1 MVQGTTHQGINVRK
15 TSKVETGN
23 IDRAISAGVSF
34 LGELVTGLD
43 GKQWIELSKLAGLS
57 VSNLFIAA
65 WVVNYTPVVVPP
77 VDPPAASEIPAYFD
91 LTTPDGVRTRY
102 NRA

>member
-1 MVQGTTHQGINVRK
+1 MVQGTTLQGINVRK

-43 GKQWIELSKLAGLS
+43 GKQWIELSKLAG
-57 VSNLFIAA
+57 VAVENLFIAS
-65 WVVNYTPVVVPP
+65 WVVNYSPVTPPP
-77 VDPPAASEIPAYFD
+77 VGSEIPGYFD
-91 LTTPDGVRTRY
+91 LTTPDGVTTRY
-102 NRA
+102 NRQ

>member
-1 MVQGTTHQGINVRK
+1 MVQGTTHEGINVRK

-65 WVVNYTPVVVPP
+65 WVVNYSTVTA
-77 VDPPAASEIPAYFD
+77 PPAASEIPAYFD
-91 LTTPDGVRTRY
+91 LTTPDGVKTRY

>member
-23 IDRAISAGVSF
+23 IDRAITAGVSF

-65 WVVNYTPVVVPP
+65 WVVNYSPVTAPP
-77 VDPPAASEIPAYFD
+77 VGYQIPEWFD
-91 LTTPDGVRTRY
+91 QTSPDGVTTRY
-102 NRA
+102 YRK